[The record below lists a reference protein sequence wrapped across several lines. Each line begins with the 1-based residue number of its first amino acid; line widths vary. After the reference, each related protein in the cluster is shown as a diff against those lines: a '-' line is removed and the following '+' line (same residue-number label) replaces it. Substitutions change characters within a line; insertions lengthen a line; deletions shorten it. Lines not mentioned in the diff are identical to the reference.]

1 MFANHSLANYYVEF
15 DMKAVEKLPLPL
27 LLPLCV
33 TEVVRIGS
41 IIIFPLSIFRANAR
55 TGLTMYILAPWNR
68 QPTDNQKT
76 TNRQLT
82 DCRLQGEK
90 VQMNQIVKEIRHPPV
105 RMWCVDYCRIH
116 PPPPP
121 PRTFRLKEALVLNVQ
136 CGVHFYSQFIFWF
149 IEAARQNTARLQS
162 YPAVSHAEN
171 VQ

>member
-1 MFANHSLANYYVEF
+1 
-15 DMKAVEKLPLPL
+15 MKAVEKLPLPL

-82 DCRLQGEK
+82 DCRFQGEK

-116 PPPPP
+116 PTTPPVPFVLKKLWYWTCSAACIFI
-121 PRTFRLKEALVLNVQ
+121 RSLYFGSSKRLAKILHGSKAIRPFHMPKMFNK
-136 CGVHFYSQFIFWF
+136 I
-149 IEAARQNTARLQS
+149 
-162 YPAVSHAEN
+162 P
-171 VQ
+171 